1 MVLFFSC
8 ACAPHVQ
15 DDTSLETSDQL
26 QGNSGTDSKEK
37 IIDSAAVVPSPEGA
51 QEGRKASP
59 THNGSDDPPRESKFR
74 AFEKADVSPVPDSK
88 PEASLLGGSI
98 LEENSRTGQTA
109 SAGAP
114 TRNFDGVALGSSA
127 FRRLGATSPR
137 RSWNSLSAFS
147 GAENSSVPRE
157 HRHLV
162 ALAALLPQRVIEN
175 LVVQRRIGKP
185 GKPRYATEC
194 MDAAL
199 LFVDISGYT
208 SSMEMFAQ
216 QGAQGIEKFWKMF
229 NAYFCDLLDIIQ
241 GTGGDIDC
249 FAGDAILIV
258 YETERIWKRTGE
270 SVRKCI
276 NTLDGTQPT
285 KLCLATMA
293 AAQCGGRL
301 LNKLSPYNFSDGASE
316 SSLTLH
322 GSIGAGSLRT
332 VNIGGTTAQAGSS
345 FATFV
350 CGGVFEQLAIA
361 HDLSRKNEICLS
373 GEAVALTEYWLDL
386 WDHAEHETCKILKGV
401 KEFGD
406 GEQQQ
411 QPQPESG
418 PLETQASTS
427 AAEGAKPPGVLQGLN
442 PAKATMPSLYT
453 SVPKDTNVCTRLNM
467 TAHEY
472 DGLTEDLK
480 GFISSSVLDKMES
493 VRGDAASGIALG
505 ELRQGTVGFVKF
517 DIKDINSSAC
527 ANPENGI
534 KEVAQVAMMGFREV
548 LIAGGYVNKVIMDEK
563 G

>member
-8 ACAPHVQ
+8 GACAPHDIVQ
-15 DDTSLETSDQL
+15 DDTSLETLDQL
-26 QGNSGTDSKEK
+26 QGNPATDPVEK
-37 IIDSAAVVPSPEGA
+37 VINSVAVVPSPEGA

-59 THNGSDDPPRESKFR
+59 TVNGSDGPPRESK
-74 AFEKADVSPVPDSK
+74 AIVPDSK
-88 PEASLLGGSI
+88 TAVSLLRASTF
-98 LEENSRTGQTA
+98 EENSRTGQTTSTGA
-109 SAGAP
+109 S

-127 FRRLGATSPR
+127 LRRLGATSPH
-137 RSWNSLSAFS
+137 RSWNNLSSFS
-147 GAENSSVPRE
+147 GAEKSSVPRE

-208 SSMEMFAQ
+208 ASMEMFAQ

-301 LNKLSPYNFSDGASE
+301 LNKLSPYNFSDGANE
-316 SSLTLH
+316 STLTLH
-322 GSIGAGSLRT
+322 GSIGVGSLRT
-332 VNIGGTTAQAGSS
+332 VNIGGTAAQAGSS

-361 HDLSRKNEICLS
+361 HDLSRKNEVCLS
-373 GEAVALTEYWLDL
+373 GEAVALTGYWLDL
-386 WDHAEHETCKILKGV
+386 WDHPEHETCKILKGI

-406 GEQQQ
+406 GKQQQ
-411 QPQPESG
+411 QQQQQPESG
-418 PLETQASTS
+418 PPETQASTS

-453 SVPKDTNVCTRLNM
+453 SVSKDTNVCTRLNM
-467 TAHEY
+467 TAPEY

-480 GFISSSVLDKMES
+480 SFIPSSVLDKMES

-517 DIKDINSSAC
+517 DIKDINSSTC
-527 ANPENGI
+527 ANPEDGI